1 MCALVTGVQ
10 TCALPIFESDVVD
23 FARWMQAMMGERP
36 EVLPKAVLQIA
47 HHSRVSTARPY
58 GGALRQATSDAGY
71 GLGWR
76 SFTYDGL
83 RLEGHSG
90 AVSGYRSTL
99 MFEPATR
106 TGIVALW
113 NSDWGRSEEHT
124 SELQSLMRISY

>member
-1 MCALVTGVQ
+1 
-10 TCALPIFESDVVD
+10 
-23 FARWMQAMMGERP
+23 MQAMMGERP

-106 TGIVALW
+106 TGLVALW
-113 NSDWGRSEEHT
+113 RSEAHT
-124 SELQSLMRISY
+124 SELQPLMRIS